1 MTSFLTT
8 MEPCPCCGIQVSI
21 KLLTSTNTFGGQT
34 TDFRSMAA
42 GADPLQ
48 FMVNM
53 CPECGFASMGDFKE
67 PTIAEG
73 VCRQIQQDLTP
84 LAMVAK
90 DDISMQYAF
99 CAKIAEWRGD
109 SASVIAGYYLRAAW
123 CCDAYNLRD
132 HENEYRLLAADYFQ
146 QALQELDDKPMPTL
160 NTMYLI
166 GEMYRRVDDVE
177 LAGIWFNAVIEAA
190 AEINIPQAQVILE
203 LAVQQR
209 DYPRDR
215 IR

>member
-1 MTSFLTT
+1 MTTFITT
-8 MEPCPCCGIQVSI
+8 MEPCPCCGAQVSI

-53 CPECGFASMGDFKE
+53 CSECGFVALGSFENIDLSDRL
-67 PTIAEG
+67 
-73 VCRQIQQDLTP
+73 CRRIRQELTP
-84 LAMVAK
+84 YVVTAKTDVA
-90 DDISMQYAF
+90 MQYAF

-109 SASVIAGYYLRAAW
+109 SASVIASYYLRAAW
-123 CCDAYNLRD
+123 CCDAYDMRD
-132 HENEYRLLAADYFQ
+132 HEYEYRMLAADYFQ
-146 QALQELDDKPMPTL
+146 QALQDLDDKPMPTL

-190 AEINIPQAQVILE
+190 AESDIPQAQDILE
-203 LAVQQR
+203 LALQQR
-209 DYPRDR
+209 DHPRDR